1 MPLNGMDIEK
11 DSVYDQDDRQY
22 FLASELAAGGQG
34 IVYRTQG
41 STDLVKLFKSS
52 RNASDEIARVRRMP
66 LSGLPV
72 ARPMSLINEP
82 GGYTLKF
89 QTDMDVVRS
98 LKYNHRNH
106 VRDWWFDTG
115 GLGRRLWLGAR
126 IASIFERLH
135 SRGLVYGD
143 VSANNIMVSKSNEF
157 TEVSLIDLDNLS
169 YFGERTSAEV
179 WTPTYSAPE
188 VAENFSPPSFESD
201 DFSLAVIL
209 FELITM
215 IHPFMDGDSV
225 KGTPTDSEIYELA
238 RRCLVPSVIDSG
250 GENNCSTYPVH
261 NEKQLLGDD
270 LLKLFNVTFDS
281 KSFAIEDRI
290 TAGRFRVG
298 LAQGALSTIECG
310 KCDWAYSSKIFPA
323 CPDCDHVEQG
333 VSLRILSPDG
343 IVRAYEV
350 ALGSKKRTVDL
361 GVLFPALL
369 EQEVIRGSYTI
380 DLVIM
385 NRKVRISPRN
395 PNLVDVPR
403 NIEGTVNAAIKNFGV
418 IKIEVVTR

>member
-1 MPLNGMDIEK
+1 LLLNDLNLVTE
-11 DSVYDQDDRQY
+11 SVFDDEQRQY
-22 FLASELAAGGQG
+22 FLTSELSAGGQG
-34 IVYRTQG
+34 VVYRTQG
-41 STDLVKLFKSS
+41 STDLVKLFKGDLK
-52 RNASDEIARVRRMP
+52 ASDEIARVRRMP

-72 ARPMSLINEP
+72 ARPMSLIREP

-98 LKYNHRNH
+98 LKYAYRNH

-115 GLGRRLWLGAR
+115 GLVRRLWLGAR

-143 VSANNIMVSKSNEF
+143 VSSSNIMVSRSKDFS
-157 TEVSLIDLDNLS
+157 EVSLIDLDNLS

-188 VAENFSPPSFESD
+188 VAENISPPTFESD

-215 IHPFMDGDSV
+215 VHPFMDGDLI
-225 KGTPTDSEIYELA
+225 KATPTNSDLYEKA
-238 RRCLVPSVIDSG
+238 RRCLVPSVLHKDG
-250 GENNCSTYPVH
+250 ANDCSTYPVQD
-261 NEKQLLGDD
+261 EKQLLDED
-270 LLKLFNVTFDS
+270 ILKLFNVTFDT
-281 KSFAIEDRI
+281 KNPAIGDRI
-290 TAGRFRVG
+290 SAGRFRVA
-298 LAQGALSTIECG
+298 LAQSALSTIECE
-310 KCDWAYSSKIFPA
+310 KCDWVYSSTIFPA

-333 VSLRILSPDG
+333 TTLRLFSPDG
-343 IVRAYEV
+343 VVCAYEIS
-350 ALGSKKRTVDL
+350 LGSKMKTVDL

-369 EQEVIRGSYTI
+369 EQEIIRDSYTVDFLRI
-380 DLVIM
+380 
-385 NRKVRISPRN
+385 NRQVRISPRN

-403 NIEGTVNAAIKNFGV
+403 NVDRTASAAIKSFGE